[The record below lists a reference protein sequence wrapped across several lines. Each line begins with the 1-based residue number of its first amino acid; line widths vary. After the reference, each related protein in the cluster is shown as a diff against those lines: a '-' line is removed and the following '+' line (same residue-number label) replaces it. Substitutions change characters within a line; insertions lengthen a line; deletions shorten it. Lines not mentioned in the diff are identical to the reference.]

1 MWLVSPC
8 CPDFVSICNV
18 WRLFGPV
25 TVTDR
30 DIPLML
36 LGWGCNVFR
45 PPHPLFPPL
54 TDMFYVWL
62 LHKVIMDRCTS

>member
-36 LGWGCNVFR
+36 LGWDCNVFR

-54 TDMFYVWL
+54 TDMLDFRS
-62 LHKVIMDRCTS
+62 LH

>member
-1 MWLVSPC
+1 MWLVPPYS
-8 CPDFVSICNV
+8 PDFVSICNV

-30 DIPLML
+30 DISLVS
-36 LGWGCNVFR
+36 LGWDCNVFR

-54 TDMFYVWL
+54 TDMFDFSS
-62 LHKVIMDRCTS
+62 LH